1 MQIVIGLLTDAEG
14 EPLSVR
20 VFSGNTADPST
31 VPEQIRLLQEQFQV
45 EELIFV
51 GDRGM
56 VKSKGKQELEKL
68 GLHYI
73 TALTDPQIRR
83 LLGQGVLQLELFS
96 EQICEVEEEGI
107 RYAAQK
113 RRHGSA

>member
-1 MQIVIGLLTDAEG
+1 
-14 EPLSVR
+14 
-20 VFSGNTADPST
+20 
-31 VPEQIRLLQEQFQV
+31 
-45 EELIFV
+45 
-51 GDRGM
+51 M

-107 RYAAQK
+107 RYVLRKTKTRK
-113 RRHGSA
+113 RVRSTVWKTSWPVSKG

>member
-1 MQIVIGLLTDAEG
+1 MASGARCRLSSALLTDGEG

-31 VPEQIRLLQEQFQV
+31 VAEQIRLLQEQFQV

-56 VKSKGKQELEKL
+56 VKSKGKQELEKH

-83 LLGQGVLQLELFS
+83 LLGEGVCS
-96 EQICEVEEEGI
+96 WSC
-107 RYAAQK
+107 
-113 RRHGSA
+113 SASRFAK